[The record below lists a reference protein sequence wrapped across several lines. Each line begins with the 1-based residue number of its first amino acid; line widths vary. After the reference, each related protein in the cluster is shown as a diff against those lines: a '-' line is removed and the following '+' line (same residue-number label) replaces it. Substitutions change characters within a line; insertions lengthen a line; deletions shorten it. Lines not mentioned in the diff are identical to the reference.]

1 MSLTTNEIIDG
12 VVLAG
17 SQFSE
22 PMRVIGTPTV
32 GDGFVLVNL
41 VGTRTNTFR
50 GGVTL
55 SNQDLASIEIER
67 KDAVFQG
74 KPRLFKLGLEAIRI
88 SLAQEYDP
96 YFGLSISR
104 VDPLPHQL
112 DAVYNHLLKSARCR
126 FLLADDAGAGKTIMA
141 GLLLKEMKLR
151 GLVERVLIVCPANL
165 AFQWQRELADR
176 FQETF
181 HILRGGDLRVQYGV
195 NLWNDKH
202 QIITSMDL
210 AKREEILPS
219 VRQADDWD
227 LIIVDEAHRG
237 RATDEA
243 QEGKIAI

>member
-1 MSLTTNEIIDG
+1 MLTQSFGQPFAAPAWSLVYPLLEPEHIGLFQPPPLDASFAFHGCISPHPTL
-12 VVLAG
+12 VVQHFLK
-17 SQFSE
+17 QL
-22 PMRVIGTPTV
+22 
-32 GDGFVLVNL
+32 GDAPI
-41 VGTRTNTFR
+41 
-50 GGVTL
+50 
-55 SNQDLASIEIER
+55 QIER
-67 KDAVFQG
+67 KDVAFQG

-141 GLLLKEMKLR
+141 GLLLKELKLR
-151 GLVERVLIVCPANL
+151 GLVDRVLIVCPANL

-195 NLWNDKH
+195 NLWNDKAH
-202 QIITSMDL
+202 IITSMDL
-210 AKREEILPS
+210 AKRDEILPS

-227 LIIVDEAHRG
+227 
-237 RATDEA
+237 TSP
-243 QEGKIAI
+243 

>member
-1 MSLTTNEIIDG
+1 MSLTTNDIIDG

-22 PMRVIGTPTV
+22 PMRVIGTPTA

-55 SNQDLASIEIER
+55 SNQDLASIQIER
-67 KDAVFQG
+67 KEAAFQG

-112 DAVYNHLLKSARCR
+112 DAVYNH
-126 FLLADDAGAGKTIMA
+126 
-141 GLLLKEMKLR
+141 
-151 GLVERVLIVCPANL
+151 
-165 AFQWQRELADR
+165 
-176 FQETF
+176 
-181 HILRGGDLRVQYGV
+181 V
-195 NLWNDKH
+195 NIRWW
-202 QIITSMDL
+202 T
-210 AKREEILPS
+210 
-219 VRQADDWD
+219 
-227 LIIVDEAHRG
+227 
-237 RATDEA
+237 
-243 QEGKIAI
+243 